1 MNTRRIRAMNK
12 NSNSNT
18 VSRFVMYIVI
28 FFSGLFFI
36 YFLQGEDA
44 EYVKWI
50 GTFSNFAD
58 FIASIVLTIVIVVST
73 IIVVANHW
81 VRFNR
86 LTTKVI
92 KDLITLIPNDVYIG
106 KKIKSFL
113 RDIIKEN
120 KKIII
125 ILPNPNETNNE
136 IVFLL
141 LLGFLEQLKVEL
153 SKDGIDLVL
162 PNGNIYPVEIIFVKP
177 ISDDIADYF
186 SERLEEN
193 YEYIIITGMS
203 EVYRNAIYAR
213 DGLEDVNKREQLKI
227 IGSLSSISVESNDQS
242 IYDDNIIR
250 VFPPDYDE
258 AEAAIDFLMSRIR
271 NNICH
276 IDNCS
281 YSKKKSNIVVL
292 HANEYGCAV
301 KNKCEDF
308 FKEHMK
314 NIYRTTNANLCPVDL
329 EDCIGFYSFTY
340 KDSTLTYDTIRENTF
355 DKYSK
360 IWEETESSNYF
371 FFVGYEPNVSS
382 MLNIVKDKI
391 PNLSDNFVFL
401 FSTPMSLHKWRID
414 INTIL
419 DKFDILENENYYLS
433 VNTEN
438 SSCNIL
444 SIDENKDNYTSC
456 TVQKISKTNELIPI
470 TLGEMF
476 EDYFS
481 EEGNN
486 TFQTYREDNYI
497 SKFAKLSIDIAKDYI
512 RTEKSLLH
520 SKQII
525 YKKEGINLKL
535 LMNGDSI
542 NNFKI
547 FFINQEI

>member
-1 MNTRRIRAMNK
+1 MNK
-12 NSNSNT
+12 NSNMI
-18 VSRFVMYIVI
+18 SRFVMYIVTLFAGI
-28 FFSGLFFI
+28 FFI
-36 YFLQGEDA
+36 YFFQGEDS
-44 EYVKWI
+44 ENLKWV

-58 FIASIVLTIVIVVST
+58 FFASIVLTIVIMVSA
-73 IIVVANHW
+73 IIIVANHW
-81 VRFNR
+81 VWFNR
-86 LTTKVI
+86 HTTKAI
-92 KDLITLIPNDVYIG
+92 KGLIALIPNDVYIG
-106 KKIKSFL
+106 KRIKSFL

-141 LLGFLEQLKVEL
+141 LLGFLEQLNAEL
-153 SKDGIDLVL
+153 QKDEINLVL
-162 PNGNIYPVEIIFVKP
+162 PNGNIYPIEIIFVKP

-203 EVYRNAIYAR
+203 EVYKNAIYAR
-213 DGLEDVNKREQLKI
+213 DGLKDVNKREQLKI
-227 IGSLSSISVESNDQS
+227 IGSLSSISLGSNDQY

-276 IDNCS
+276 INNCS
-281 YSKKKSNIVVL
+281 YSKKKSNIVIL
-292 HANEYGCAV
+292 HANEYGNAV

-314 NIYRTTNANLCPVDL
+314 NIYKTTNVNLCPIDL

-340 KDSTLTYDTIRENTF
+340 KDFTLIYDTIRENTF

-360 IWEETESSNYF
+360 IWEKTESSNYF

-382 MLNIVKDKI
+382 MLNIVKNKI
-391 PNLSDNFVFL
+391 PNLLDNSVFL

-414 INTIL
+414 INKIL
-419 DKFDILENENYYLS
+419 NQFDILKNENYYLS

-444 SIDENKDNYTSC
+444 SIDENKENYKSC
-456 TVQKISKTNELIPI
+456 VVQKISKTNELIPI

-476 EDYFS
+476 EDYFK
-481 EEGNN
+481 EKGNN

-547 FFINQEI
+547 FLINQEI